1 MCDSFSPV
9 RIPNKATTCSAY
21 SVMDYVD
28 SVMEEGTLDSKV
40 QPQRELKRPGTA
52 DLIQRIQ
59 SSQGTVQRVVSLAE
73 EGRSIR

>member
-1 MCDSFSPV
+1 MRLVQSDWNTESDEDVLRSFSHGL
-9 RIPNKATTCSAY
+9 RRFGHSKR
-21 SVMDYVD
+21 
-28 SVMEEGTLDSKV
+28 TLDSKM
-40 QPQRELKRPGTA
+40 QPQCELKGPGTA